1 MEEFYKRNAIGNCFK
16 KENIYLGTII
26 FYDDESLLKE
36 LKKRNIHYSELQLIS
51 FIRNRMVSNQVC
63 DIFYKVDNGYKRFLD
78 NGSEILLGDNSDGKG
93 FIENIVSAFDYY
105 KEDEIFE
112 TVINSEPMIVARTM
126 KPLGKYVEDYNLE
139 TPKAKKTM

>member
-1 MEEFYKRNAIGNCFK
+1 MEEFYKRNAIGNYFK

-36 LKKRNIHYSELQLIS
+36 LKKRNTHYSEFQLIS

-93 FIENIVSAFDYY
+93 FIENIVSAFDYFLY
-105 KEDEIFE
+105 L
-112 TVINSEPMIVARTM
+112 T
-126 KPLGKYVEDYNLE
+126 YY
-139 TPKAKKTM
+139 